1 MPPSNAAA
9 TIKKIT
15 STEPCPACIV
25 IVSPDRIRRE
35 RALDYI
41 LKHFIKDSAPPPR
54 RFSFSEHGKT
64 SIVPFLRDL
73 EEPSLFEPVRFA
85 IIKGIEA
92 AKAAEVEPISEFL
105 RKNVPGIHLI
115 ITGESLPNTPNFKKT
130 LDSLAVQVAFE
141 PLKGAELRRW
151 VEREVAHNGIQGN
164 SDEVTELL
172 ISLGG
177 DNPEAIAQLIAKFGL
192 YLGDTKASRDALKAL
207 EPGRATASD
216 FELAEALLG
225 KDRAGA
231 ETLLTQLITQGS
243 SPFMLVGLLTK
254 TFTSIYRIRVLL
266 DKGLSTQEIK
276 NSTGITPWLFS
287 KYLPLAQRSST
298 PALHATLKALLVSD
312 FRLKDRSLG
321 PTAILSSLA
330 AATAPNGGR

>member
-1 MPPSNAAA
+1 MSPSTAAA
-9 TIKKIT
+9 TVKKIT
-15 STEPCPACIV
+15 SADVCPACVV

-41 LKHFIKDSAPPPR
+41 IKHFIKDSAPAPR
-54 RFSFSEHGKT
+54 RFAFSEQGKI
-64 SIVPFLRDL
+64 SVFPFLRDL

-85 IIKGIEA
+85 IIKGIET
-92 AKAAEVEPISEFL
+92 AKAAEVEPIAEFL

-130 LDSLAVQVAFE
+130 LDSLAVQVVFE

-164 SDEVTELL
+164 TDDVTELL
-172 ISLGG
+172 ISSGG
-177 DNPEAIAQLIAKFGL
+177 DDPESIAQLIAKFGL
-192 YLGDTKASRDALKAL
+192 YLGDKQASREALKAL
-207 EPGRATASD
+207 EPGRTTASD

-231 ETLLTQLITQGS
+231 ETLLTQLIAQGS

-266 DKGLSTQEIK
+266 DKGLPANEIK
-276 NSTGITPWLFS
+276 NTTGISPWLFS

-298 PALHATLKALLVSD
+298 PALHATLRALLVCD

-321 PTAILSSLA
+321 PAAILSSLA
-330 AATAPNGGR
+330 AATAPNGG